1 VLNPTIAL
9 KDLVVIAK
17 ISELMENTDHS
28 VLEISGDKLTVE
40 DIIRVGNSK
49 PGIVMVKLSKNA
61 EDAIRKSREFV
72 NEAVENK
79 LTIYGLNTGFGSQA
93 ENVIS
98 SEDVALL
105 QRYLIVSHSAGVGE
119 PFSPELIR
127 ASMLVRANTL
137 AKGNS
142 GIRIEVVQALIDMIN
157 KGVVPFV
164 PRKGSLGASGDLA
177 PLSHIALVMTRDPR
191 DVHIKI
197 EDELAKKASSGAN
210 FNDDQRRKSL
220 KESGEAYFWSAEKSS
235 WERMTGI
242 EAMAKAGIKR
252 IILSA
257 KEGLA
262 LNNGSTVSAA
272 MAAYVVHYGENLQR
286 SADIIAA
293 LTTESVKGFESAFYE
308 GLHAARPHPGQ
319 IESARRIRDYLKS
332 SGMVT
337 HIEQIQN
344 SRNVYQDFKKVQDS
358 YSIRC
363 IPQVHGP
370 VIDTLKSS
378 REMINMEINSATDN
392 PLIIQDNNYFNK
404 SFSGGNFHGQYISLY
419 MDNLGTALGIL
430 GNIAERRIFKLVTRN
445 LSEGLP
451 GFLVSPSPDKAG
463 LMNGAMILQYTAAHL
478 ASENKVFSH
487 PASSDSIPSCEDKED
502 FVSMAPIAASKALVI
517 LENSENILAIELW
530 CDIIALRIRMKEGLT
545 PSDNA
550 KKILSFFK
558 DKVADFDEDRVV
570 YDEVRELKAFIHNEG
585 LLSII
590 GQ

>member
-1 VLNPTIAL
+1 
-9 KDLVVIAK
+9 
-17 ISELMENTDHS
+17 MEDTDHS
-28 VLEISGDKLTVE
+28 VLEISGDKLRIE
-40 DIIRVGNSK
+40 DIVRVGNSS
-49 PGIVMVKLSKNA
+49 PGAVMVGLSKNA
-61 EDAIRKSREFV
+61 EDSIRKSRKFV
-72 NEAVENK
+72 DEAVENK

-119 PFSPELIR
+119 PFSPEIIR
-127 ASMLVRANTL
+127 ASMLVRVNTL

-142 GIRIEVVQALIDMIN
+142 GIRVEVVQTLIDMIN
-157 KGVVPFV
+157 KGVAPFV

-197 EDELAKKASSGAN
+197 ENELARKASSGAN
-210 FNDDQRRKSL
+210 LSDEECRKSL
-220 KESGEAYFWSAEKSS
+220 KESGEAYLWSVEKGS
-235 WERMTGI
+235 WEKMTGI
-242 EAMAKAGIKR
+242 EAMARAGIKR
-252 IILSA
+252 VTLSA

-272 MAAYVVHYGENLQR
+272 MASYAVHYGDNLQR
-286 SADIIAA
+286 NADIIAA
-293 LTTESVKGFESAFYE
+293 LTTEAVRGFESAFYE
-308 GLHAARPHPGQ
+308 GLHEARSHPGQ
-319 IESARRIRDYLKS
+319 IESARRIRSYLKS

-378 REMINMEINSATDN
+378 REMVDTEINSATDN
-392 PLIIQDNNYFNK
+392 PLIVLDNSYFNK
-404 SFSGGNFHGQYISLY
+404 SFSGGNFHGQYLSLY

-451 GFLVSPSPDKAG
+451 GFLISPAPDKAG

-502 FVSMAPIAASKALVI
+502 FVSMAPIAASKALAI
-517 LENSENILAIELW
+517 LDNSENILAIELW
-530 CDIIALRIRMKEGLT
+530 CDIVALRIRMKEGLT

-550 KKILSFFK
+550 KNILGFFK
-558 DKVADFDEDRVV
+558 DKVAEFEEDRVV
-570 YDEVRELKAFIHNEG
+570 YDEVRELKKLIHEG
-585 LLSII
+585 VLLSVT

>member
-1 VLNPTIAL
+1 M
-9 KDLVVIAK
+9 IAK
-17 ISELMENTDHS
+17 LVSFMKNTDHS
-28 VLEISGDKLTVE
+28 VLEISGNKLKIE
-40 DIIRVGNSK
+40 DIVRVGNSE
-49 PGIVMVKLSKNA
+49 PGVVMVKLSKNA
-61 EDAIRKSREFV
+61 ESAMRRSRKFV
-72 NEAVENK
+72 DKAVENK

-119 PFSPELIR
+119 PFSPELVR

-142 GIRIEVVQALIDMIN
+142 GIRIEVVQTLVDMIN

-191 DVHIKI
+191 NAHIKI
-197 EDELAKKASSGAN
+197 EDGLAKKAFSGAN
-210 FNDDQRRKSL
+210 FNDDERRKSL
-220 KESGEAYFWSAEKSS
+220 KESGEAYFWLADRGL
-235 WERMTGI
+235 WDRMTGI

-252 IILSA
+252 ITLSA

-272 MAAYVVHYGENLQR
+272 MAAYAVHYGENLQR

-370 VIDTLKSS
+370 VIDTLGLS
-378 REMINMEINSATDN
+378 REMINTEINSATDN
-392 PLIIQDNNYFNK
+392 PLIVQDNSYFNK

-419 MDNLGTALGIL
+419 MDNLGIALGIL

-451 GFLVSPSPDKAG
+451 GFLISPAPDKAG

-502 FVSMAPIAASKALVI
+502 FVSMAPIAASKALAI

-530 CDIIALRIRMKEGLT
+530 CDIIALRIRMKEGLK
-545 PSDNA
+545 PSNNA
-550 KKILSFFK
+550 KRILDFFK
-558 DKVADFDEDRVV
+558 DKVVEFEEDRVV
-570 YDEVRELKAFIHNEG
+570 YDEVRELKAFIHDGG
-585 LLSII
+585 LLSITR
-590 GQ
+590 Q

>member
-1 VLNPTIAL
+1 
-9 KDLVVIAK
+9 
-17 ISELMENTDHS
+17 MENTDHS

-40 DIIRVGNSK
+40 DIILVGNSK
-49 PGIVMVKLSKNA
+49 PGTVTVKLSKIA
-61 EDAIRKSREFV
+61 EDSIRKSREFV
-72 NEAVENK
+72 NKAVENK

-142 GIRIEVVQALIDMIN
+142 GIRIEVVQTLIDMIN

-191 DVHIKI
+191 DAHIKI
-197 EDELAKKASSGAN
+197 EDELVKKASSGAN
-210 FNDDQRRKSL
+210 FNDDERRKSL
-220 KESGEAYFWSAEKSS
+220 KESGEAYLWSAEKSS
-235 WERMTGI
+235 WERMTGT

-272 MAAYVVHYGENLQR
+272 MAAYAIHYGENLQR

-308 GLHAARPHPGQ
+308 GLHAARSHPGQ

-378 REMINMEINSATDN
+378 RETINTEINSATDN
-392 PLIIQDNNYFNK
+392 PLIIQDNDYFNK

-451 GFLVSPSPDKAG
+451 GFLISPAPDKAG
-463 LMNGAMILQYTAAHL
+463 LMNGAMILQYIAAHL

-502 FVSMAPIAASKALVI
+502 FVSMAPIAASKALAI

-550 KKILSFFK
+550 RKVLSFFK
-558 DKVADFDEDRVV
+558 DKVAEFEEDRVV

-585 LLSII
+585 LLSLI

>member
-1 VLNPTIAL
+1 
-9 KDLVVIAK
+9 
-17 ISELMENTDHS
+17 MEDIYHS
-28 VLEISGDKLTVE
+28 VLEISGDKLKIE
-40 DIIRVGNSK
+40 DIVRVGNSI
-49 PGIVMVKLSKNA
+49 PGTVMVRLSKNA
-61 EDAIRKSREFV
+61 EDSMRKSRKFV
-72 NEAVENK
+72 DEAVENK
-79 LTIYGLNTGFGSQA
+79 LTIYGINTGFGSQA

-105 QRYLIVSHSAGVGE
+105 QRYLIVSHSAGVGD
-119 PFSPELIR
+119 PFSQELIR
-127 ASMLVRANTL
+127 ASMLIRANTL

-142 GIRIEVVQALIDMIN
+142 GIRIEVVQTLIDMIN
-157 KGVVPFV
+157 KGVAPFV

-191 DVHIKI
+191 DTHIKI
-197 EDELAKKASSGAN
+197 EDELAKKAASGMH
-210 FNDDQRRKSL
+210 FDDDERRKSL
-220 KESGEAYFWSAEKSS
+220 KESGEAYLWSSERSS

-252 IILSA
+252 ITLSA

-272 MAAYVVHYGENLQR
+272 MAAYAIHYGENLQR

-308 GLHAARPHPGQ
+308 ELHATRPHPGQ
-319 IESARRIRDYLKS
+319 AESAKRIRNYLKS

-370 VIDTLKSS
+370 VIDTLRSS
-378 REMINMEINSATDN
+378 REMIDKEINSATDN
-392 PLIIQDNNYFNK
+392 PLIMPDNSYFNK

-451 GFLVSPSPDKAG
+451 GFLISPAPDKAG

-478 ASENKVFSH
+478 VSENKVFSH
-487 PASSDSIPSCEDKED
+487 PS
-502 FVSMAPIAASKALVI
+502 VS
-517 LENSENILAIELW
+517 
-530 CDIIALRIRMKEGLT
+530 
-545 PSDNA
+545 
-550 KKILSFFK
+550 
-558 DKVADFDEDRVV
+558 
-570 YDEVRELKAFIHNEG
+570 
-585 LLSII
+585 
-590 GQ
+590 